1 MDATDVIAGFAAVVA
16 SAALAWEVWK
26 RRQSRRLRLKV
37 QFKAWEG
44 KDGWVLWIRVINLS
58 DFPVRVMNVRVRG
71 VQAGSSWASSL
82 WAKLSYTDV
91 EGNDLPGEVPAR
103 DSREVRVPFESLRDS
118 KADPAKPLSVEVTTA
133 TGESVI
139 EGPYSPVSSFSHIGL
154 NRTLRE

>member
-82 WAKLSYTDV
+82 WAKLLHGCRRERPPWRGPGSGLSRG
-91 EGNDLPGEVPAR
+91 EGAV
-103 DSREVRVPFESLRDS
+103 
-118 KADPAKPLSVEVTTA
+118 
-133 TGESVI
+133 
-139 EGPYSPVSSFSHIGL
+139 
-154 NRTLRE
+154 